1 MQIESLLQSQHH
13 YTTATIILQVDTGII
28 VTKFQYLFWIFCH
41 MATPCNSARS
51 LRQDFCLNSKFRR
64 WRNTV
69 CIPHLRNCRS
79 GAKKT
84 AETRRCNCAVLPYEK
99 HRRFSA
105 AVFLRLV
112 EAVKGQT
119 GYVLAEF
126 PDGIRQAALD
136 LGHVMD
142 VGAFD
147 ELALHPGQIP

>member
-1 MQIESLLQSQHH
+1 MYSPSSELQKW
-13 YTTATIILQVDTGII
+13 G
-28 VTKFQYLFWIFCH
+28 
-41 MATPCNSARS
+41 
-51 LRQDFCLNSKFRR
+51 
-64 WRNTV
+64 
-69 CIPHLRNCRS
+69 
-79 GAKKT
+79 KKT
-84 AETRRCNCAVLPYEK
+84 AETRRRNCAVLPYEK

-147 ELALHPGQIP
+147 ELALHRGQILELAPHVRAEGVGAFRCRTRRRQWNSCRDPDRYAPR